1 MSITMAMAAG
11 MWQSD
16 GRSVD
21 SHLVM
26 IFIGIVAVALVGQAF
41 VMLGM
46 ALGAF
51 KAQKTIQGQIEEI
64 KEKLLPLLD
73 KSNVL
78 MTDLTP
84 QLKQI
89 ATSATTI
96 SGHVEDISCIVREK
110 IHELSPTISAANETL
125 KQANE
130 TAREANQKTREQV
143 DRVNV
148 VVTDQ
153 VTRVNGMVTSVLDLT
168 ANMGKAIQHGVTQPV
183 REVAGIVDGFKAAV
197 ATFFNGRPKPKE
209 PVYRAPVGTYQPGNS
224 YPEDKPGF

>member
-1 MSITMAMAAG
+1 MSMTMGLAAATFSAV
-11 MWQSD
+11 WQSD
-16 GRSVD
+16 GRSAD

-26 IFIGIVAVALVGQAF
+26 IFIGIVAFALAGQAI

-64 KEKLLPLLD
+64 KVKLLPLLD

-78 MTDLTP
+78 VADLTP

-89 ATSATTI
+89 ATRATTI
-96 SGHVEDISCIVREK
+96 SGNVEDISCIVREK
-110 IHELSPTISAANETL
+110 MHELSPTISAANETL

-148 VVTDQ
+148 AVTDQ
-153 VTRVNGMVTSVLDLT
+153 VNRVNGMVTGVLDMT
-168 ANMGKAIQHGVTQPV
+168 AQVGKSIQQGVAQPV
-183 REVAGIVDGFKAAV
+183 REVSGVVEGIKAAV
-197 ATFFNGRPKPKE
+197 ATFLNGHRKAKE
-209 PVYRAPVGTYQPGNS
+209 PVYRAPTGTYRPGDQP
-224 YPEDKPGF
+224 EV